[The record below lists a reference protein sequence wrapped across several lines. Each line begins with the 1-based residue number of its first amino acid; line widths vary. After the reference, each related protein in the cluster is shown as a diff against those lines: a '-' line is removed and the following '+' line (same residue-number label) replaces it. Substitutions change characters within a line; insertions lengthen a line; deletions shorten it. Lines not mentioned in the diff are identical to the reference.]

1 MRLVRH
7 SLLVLALLLPLGAG
21 LGCFLD
27 EIDKAQKLPGASG
40 GAQPGRA
47 KAPAEAATGAA
58 ASTADPKKPGPPSG
72 PSWWQTART
81 LGSEPSAEGIVAC
94 EIGGRS
100 EFMQREDCLVRGGQ
114 PK

>member
-1 MRLVRH
+1 VGVLRRRL
-7 SLLVLALLLPLGAG
+7 LALAVALPLGAG

-27 EIDKAQKLPGASG
+27 EIDKAQKLPGAG
-40 GAQPGRA
+40 GTA
-47 KAPAEAATGAA
+47 KKPAAGAA
-58 ASTADPKKPGPPSG
+58 AEGGGTSTADPKKPGPPSG

-81 LGSEPSAEGIVAC
+81 LGSEPSNEGIVAC

-100 EFMQREDCLVRGGQ
+100 EFMQREDCLARGGQ